1 MSEVGLCIDNQGGAL
16 CAVELAPTGMA
27 MRGKSNDLR
36 CEAVS
41 NARTFRTIA
50 GQHFRSFG
58 VEIVEGEGN
67 V

>member
-1 MSEVGLCIDNQGGAL
+1 
-16 CAVELAPTGMA
+16 MA

-50 GQHFRSFG
+50 GQHCRSFG

>member
-1 MSEVGLCIDNQGGAL
+1 
-16 CAVELAPTGMA
+16 MA

-41 NARTFRTIA
+41 NARTFGTIA
-50 GQHFRSFG
+50 GQHCRSLG